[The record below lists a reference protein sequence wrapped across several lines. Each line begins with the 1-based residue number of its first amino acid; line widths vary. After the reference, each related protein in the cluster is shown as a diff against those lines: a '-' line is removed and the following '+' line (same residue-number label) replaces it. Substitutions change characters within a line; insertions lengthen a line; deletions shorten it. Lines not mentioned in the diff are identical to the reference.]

1 MSLLDGR
8 SRSRFRRL
16 CWRAPRMEMGRFMSR
31 KAGKGSLV
39 RAAFLND
46 EAARRDISQEFGV
59 PVDGDGFICRKRS
72 FQRPLYPDVFHAD
85 GSCDQHRRLFS
96 TTILWAQ
103 MEPEMC
109 WSVLILQTPRHRKSP
124 EALPYKT
131 RSRHSMFSP
140 FRSAL
145 ACTVT
150 LPQVCTLVRCVL
162 LCKMTSSSLI
172 YAEQWLHLAETA
184 VAGTEVLLR
193 QEKHST
199 SRAGAGLLSAVGECP
214 GRCRGGW
221 LIFPEGAV
229 LIRGRDGRWGSWNK
243 EGGKRTVRSF
253 AALKVAGGEFF
264 IPRQYPACSGWPEHG
279 FPAPERRHGRKPPS
293 WRRKPL
299 WLLPWGRPR

>member
-1 MSLLDGR
+1 
-8 SRSRFRRL
+8 
-16 CWRAPRMEMGRFMSR
+16 MEMGRFMSR

-39 RAAFLND
+39 RPAFLND
-46 EAARRDISQEFGV
+46 EAARVISPRNLACRWMVTVSSAVSVPSRDPCIQMFSTRMV
-59 PVDGDGFICRKRS
+59 PVTS
-72 FQRPLYPDVFHAD
+72 TVVF
-85 GSCDQHRRLFS
+85 FS
-96 TTILWAQ
+96 TTILRAE

-172 YAEQWLHLAETA
+172 YAEQWPHLAETA

-199 SRAGAGLLSAVGECP
+199 SRAGAGLLSAVGGSVQGGAGE
-214 GRCRGGW
+214 GW

-229 LIRGRDGRWGSWNK
+229 LIRGMGWKVGFMEQRGRQKN
-243 EGGKRTVRSF
+243 EP
-253 AALKVAGGEFF
+253 FF
-264 IPRQYPACSGWPEHG
+264 C
-279 FPAPERRHGRKPPS
+279 
-293 WRRKPL
+293 
-299 WLLPWGRPR
+299 RP

>member
-8 SRSRFRRL
+8 SRFRFRRL

-59 PVDGDGFICRKRS
+59 PVDGDGFIRRKRS
-72 FQRPLYPDVFHAD
+72 FQRTLYPDVFHAD

-96 TTILWAQ
+96 TTILRAQ

-172 YAEQWLHLAETA
+172 YAEQWPHLAETA

-199 SRAGAGLLSAVGECP
+199 SRAGAGLLSAVGGSVQGGAGE
-214 GRCRGGW
+214 GW

-229 LIRGRDGRWGSWNK
+229 LIRGTGWKVGFMEQRGRQKNGP
-243 EGGKRTVRSF
+243 
-253 AALKVAGGEFF
+253 FF
-264 IPRQYPACSGWPEHG
+264 C
-279 FPAPERRHGRKPPS
+279 
-293 WRRKPL
+293 
-299 WLLPWGRPR
+299 RP